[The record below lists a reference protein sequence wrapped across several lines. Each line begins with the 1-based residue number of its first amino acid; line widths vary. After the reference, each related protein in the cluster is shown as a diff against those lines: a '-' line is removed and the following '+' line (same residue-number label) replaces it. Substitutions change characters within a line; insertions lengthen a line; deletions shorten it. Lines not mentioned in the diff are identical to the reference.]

1 VTKEREQAWHAL
13 ETKRVLETWETD
25 EGDGLS
31 AEQAAKRLEEYG
43 RNELPEGEQT
53 SVVLKF
59 FKHFHDVL
67 IYILL
72 AAAVVT
78 ALLGHWLDTAVIV
91 VVAIVNATIGFVQE
105 HRAEKALEGI
115 KNMLSLEANV
125 RRGGETVEVE
135 ATDVV
140 PGDIV
145 LLKAGDKIPADLRLF
160 KTSNLAVEE
169 SALTGES
176 TAVEK
181 GTDALAED
189 AVLGDRTNMAFSGT
203 TVASG
208 SGRGIVVATGRDTEV
223 GKINKS
229 MSEVEEMQ
237 TPLLQQT
244 SRFGKLVSI
253 VIVGLA
259 ALMFVFGYLLRDYET
274 GELLLSVIGLAVAA
288 IPEGLPAILS
298 IILAIGVQNMAGRNA
313 IVRNLPSVETLGA
326 VSVICSDKTGTLTRN
341 EMTVTSIMTQDREY
355 SVTGTGYS
363 PEGEIQ
369 RDEEQVEVSEDPV
382 LDAFLR
388 CVKNCND
395 ASLRKDEE
403 GHWVIQGDPTEGC
416 LITLAAKADTEVPE
430 QKVASKIPFDSDYK
444 YMAVLTEQDGRQVI
458 YMKGAPDRLFDMA
471 DQQLGADGA
480 VSFDREAWEERM
492 REHARQGERVIGVA
506 MKELPEGET
515 LSELTHDDLQDG
527 LTLLGLA
534 GIVDPPREEAIE
546 AIRECISAGIQ
557 VKMITGDHKETAMA
571 IGRQLGIGDGE
582 AGLEG
587 KDIDGM
593 SEEELVEAAQQYHIF
608 ARTSPQNKLQLVE
621 ALQSKGKICAMTG
634 DGVNDAPALKRADVG
649 VAMGIKGTEVSKDA
663 SEMVLA
669 DDNFATIVK
678 AVKEGRRVYDNL
690 KKTILF
696 ILPTNGAES
705 FLIMASILLGTMMP
719 MTPVQILW
727 VNMVTSIT
735 VSLAL
740 AFERMEP
747 QAMERPPRNPKTPL
761 LSGYYIFR
769 ILFVSIILGGGT
781 LAMNMSLLDQG
792 YEQATV
798 NTVTLH
804 TIVVAQMFHLFNCRS
819 ELGQAFG
826 PGFFSNRAVYI
837 VSGLL
842 ILLQLSITYVP
853 FMNTIFGTEPI
864 ALSYWTFPV
873 LMGVAIFVIIELE
886 KWISR
891 TIVRRRADAG
901 KETALQA

>member
-1 VTKEREQAWHAL
+1 MATEQEQQWYALDKERVFEEL
-13 ETKRVLETWETD
+13 GSDSSE
-25 EGDGLS
+25 GLS
-31 AEQAAKRLEEYG
+31 SEEAAKRLEEHG
-43 RNELPEGEQT
+43 SNELPEGEQT
-53 SVVLKF
+53 SVILKF

-78 ALLGHWLDTAVIV
+78 AILGHWLDTAVIV

-105 HRAEKALEGI
+105 NKAEKALEGI

-125 RRGGETVEVE
+125 LRDGETQEVDAAE
-135 ATDVV
+135 VV

-160 KTSNLAVEE
+160 KVSNLNVEE

-176 TAVEK
+176 TSVEK
-181 GTDALAED
+181 QMDTLEADSVLA
-189 AVLGDRTNMAFSGT
+189 DRTNMVFSGT

-208 SGRGIVVATGRDTEV
+208 TGRGLVVATGHHTEI

-229 MSEVEEMQ
+229 ISDVEEMQ
-237 TPLLQQT
+237 TPLLKQT
-244 SRFGKLVSI
+244 SRFGSMVSI
-253 VIVGLA
+253 VIVVLA
-259 ALMFVFGYLLRDYET
+259 ALMFVFGYFLRDYET

-326 VSVICSDKTGTLTRN
+326 VSVICSDKTGTLTKN
-341 EMTVTSIMTQDREY
+341 EMTVTSVLTHDQEY
-355 SVTGTGYS
+355 NVTGTGYS
-363 PEGEIQ
+363 PEGKIKV
-369 RDEEQVEVSEDPV
+369 DEEEADVEKDDILEE
-382 LDAFLR
+382 FLL
-388 CVKNCND
+388 CVKTCND

-403 GHWVIQGDPTEGC
+403 GHWIIQGDPTEGC
-416 LITLAAKADTEVPE
+416 LITLAAKANTEVPE
-430 QKVASKIPFDSDYK
+430 LEVKSKIPFDSDYK
-444 YMAVLTEQDGRQVI
+444 YMAVLVERDGRKVI
-458 YMKGAPDRLFDMA
+458 YVKGAPDRLFDMA
-471 DQQLGADGA
+471 EHQVGADGT
-480 VSFDREAWEERM
+480 VPFEQEQWEERM
-492 REHARQGERVIGVA
+492 RDHARQGERVIGVA
-506 MKELPEGET
+506 MKELSEGEDIGD
-515 LSELTHDDLQDG
+515 LDHDDLKEG
-527 LTLLGLA
+527 LAFLGLA
-534 GIVDPPREEAIE
+534 GIVDPPREEAVE
-546 AIRECISAGIQ
+546 AIKECISAGIQ

-571 IGRQLGIGDGE
+571 IGKQLGIGDGE
-582 AGLEG
+582 EGLEG

-593 SEEELVEAAQQYHIF
+593 SKEELVEAAQNYHIF

-719 MTPVQILW
+719 LTPVQILW
-727 VNMVTSIT
+727 VNMVTSVTI
-735 VSLAL
+735 SLAL

-747 QAMERPPRNPKTPL
+747 KAMDRPPRNPKTPL

-769 ILFVSIILGGGT
+769 ILFVSLILGGGT
-781 LAMNMSLLDQG
+781 LAMNLSLLDQG

-819 ELGQAFG
+819 ELGKAFG

-842 ILLQLSITYVP
+842 ILLQLSITYLP

-864 ALSYWTFPV
+864 ELSYWTFPL
-873 LMGVAIFVIIELE
+873 LMGVAIFIIIEIE
-886 KWISR
+886 KWVTR
-891 TIVRRRADAG
+891 TIVQRRSQSRDSAQEA
-901 KETALQA
+901 

>member
-1 VTKEREQAWHAL
+1 MATEQERQWHAL
-13 ETKRVLETWETD
+13 EDQRVFEELDVDHSE
-25 EGDGLS
+25 GLS
-31 AEQAAKRLEEYG
+31 SEEASKRLEEHG
-43 RNELPEGEQT
+43 SNELPEEEKQ
-53 SVVLKF
+53 SMILKF

-72 AAAVVT
+72 AAAVIT
-78 ALLGHWLDTAVIV
+78 AFLGHWLDTAVIV

-105 HRAEKALEGI
+105 NKAEKALEGI

-135 ATDVV
+135 AAEVV

-145 LLKAGDKIPADLRLF
+145 LLRAGDKIPADLRLF
-160 KTSNLAVEE
+160 KASNLNVEE

-176 TAVEK
+176 TSVEK
-181 GTDALAED
+181 QTGTLEED
-189 AVLGDRTNMAFSGT
+189 AVLADRTNMVYSGT
-203 TVASG
+203 TVSSG
-208 SGRGIVVATGRDTEV
+208 TGRGVVVATGRHTEI

-229 MSEVEEMQ
+229 IADVEEMQ
-237 TPLLQQT
+237 TPLLKQT
-244 SRFGKLVSI
+244 SRFGKMISI
-253 VIVGLA
+253 VIVILA
-259 ALMFVFGYLLRDYET
+259 ALMFIFGYLVRDYET

-326 VSVICSDKTGTLTRN
+326 VSVICSDKTGTLTKN
-341 EMTVTSIMTQDREY
+341 EMTVTSIMMHEREY
-355 SVTGTGYS
+355 NVTGTGYS

-369 RDEEQVEVSEDPV
+369 AGDEEA
-382 LDAFLR
+382 DAKQDGLLEEFLL

-395 ASLRKDEE
+395 ASLRKDED

-416 LITLAAKADTEVPE
+416 LITLAAKANIEVPE
-430 QKVASKIPFDSDYK
+430 LEVQSKIPFDSDYK
-444 YMAVLTEQDGRQVI
+444 YMAVLVEQEGRQVI
-458 YMKGAPDRLFDMA
+458 YVKGAPDRLFDMSEH
-471 DQQLGADGA
+471 QVGADGMMPFEQA
-480 VSFDREAWEERM
+480 QWEERM
-492 REHARQGERVIGVA
+492 RDHARQGERVIGVA
-506 MKELPEGET
+506 VKELAEGEGID
-515 LSELTHDDLQDG
+515 ELDHDDLKEG
-527 LTLLGLA
+527 LAFLGLA
-534 GIVDPPREEAIE
+534 GIVDPPREEAV
-546 AIRECISAGIQ
+546 AAVKECISAGIQ

-571 IGRQLGIGDGE
+571 IGEQLGIGDGE
-582 AGLEG
+582 EGLTG

-593 SEEELVEAAQQYHIF
+593 SKGELVKAAQKYHIF

-719 MTPVQILW
+719 LTPVQILW
-727 VNMVTSIT
+727 VNMVSAVT

-740 AFERMEP
+740 AFERLEP
-747 QAMERPPRNPKTPL
+747 GAMERPPRNPKTPL
-761 LSGYYIFR
+761 LSRYYIFR
-769 ILFVSIILGGGT
+769 ILFVSVILGGGT
-781 LAMNMSLLDQG
+781 LAMNLSLLDQG
-792 YEQATV
+792 YEQAAV

-819 ELGQAFG
+819 ELGKAFG
-826 PGFFSNRAVYI
+826 PGFFSNRAVYV

-842 ILLQLSITYVP
+842 ILLQLSITYLP
-853 FMNTIFGTEPI
+853 FMNTIFGTEAI

-873 LMGVAIFVIIELE
+873 LMGLAIFIIIEIE
-886 KWISR
+886 KWITR
-891 TIVRRRADAG
+891 TIIARRDSG
-901 KETALQA
+901 KTAEA